1 MRWRVA
7 AAVSVLTSL
16 VLLAVCV
23 VAEAGDEKRALFN
36 LDLKLVDA
44 GAAGAGQNLT
54 GPPSGP
60 LPLSLAD
67 SIAIAVKNNLDI
79 SIEGYN
85 PRLREQDLISAKA
98 VFDPSAFMELN
109 YGNNRFP
116 TTLNFFLAQGLNQSA
131 FANTNAGIREILPT
145 GGTFELRYNTL
156 IMHPGFNTDNQDFA
170 SRPVLTLTQP
180 LLRNFGLDANETN
193 IKIAMGNRAI
203 AQEQL
208 RLRVSNV
215 TIQTYNA
222 YVELIYA
229 NEYLQVQRRSLQLAR
244 DLVTL
249 NTARVRAGVAAPV
262 EVTQAEA
269 QQAAQVQNVIL
280 AEKSVQDAQDN
291 LKVILNVP
299 GSGGSWAQ
307 EIRPT
312 YTLKFEAQTV
322 NLDAAI
328 QAAFENRY
336 EYKSAKLDLEN
347 KGVSL
352 RLARNQL
359 LPDLAFSGT
368 VSSNGVGSTY
378 GGVTNQIGSG
388 NYVGYTVGVILTV
401 PLGNRAANAKYTS
414 AELTLEQSR
423 TALKSL
429 ELQIVQQVREGVRRV
444 EADAKR
450 VDANRAATVLAEEQL
465 RVEQRRLEAGVST
478 TFNVLQFQTQLAT
491 AQANEIRAIADYYEA
506 LSNLDSVRG
515 TVLQT
520 YKIEM

>member
-1 MRWRVA
+1 MQRRVALAAFVLMPLILFATAVVA
-7 AAVSVLTSL
+7 AAG
-16 VLLAVCV
+16 
-23 VAEAGDEKRALFN
+23 ENQPQPFN

-44 GAAGAGQNLT
+44 GAATAGQNLT
-54 GPPSGP
+54 GPPTGP
-60 LPLSLAD
+60 IPLSLAD

-79 SIEGYN
+79 SVEGYN
-85 PRLREQDLISAKA
+85 PRLRQQDLISAEA
-98 VFDPSAFMELN
+98 VFDPSAFLEMN
-109 YGNNRFP
+109 YANNRFP
-116 TTLNFFLAQGLNQSA
+116 SSSSFFVRGLNFSQLWDSNV
-131 FANTNAGIREILPT
+131 GIRQTLPT
-145 GGTFELRYNTL
+145 GGTYELRYNNETL
-156 IMHPGFNTDNQDFA
+156 SPATNGSNRGFLA
-170 SRPVLTLTQP
+170 RPVLTLTQP
-180 LLRNFGLDANETN
+180 LLRNFGFEANETN
-193 IKIAMGNRAI
+193 IKIAGGNKSI

-215 TIQTYNA
+215 TTQTYNA

-229 NEYLQVQRRSLQLAR
+229 YEFLEVQRRSLQLAR

-291 LKVILNVP
+291 LKVILNIP
-299 GSGGSWAQ
+299 GTGGSWVQ

-312 YTLKFEAQTV
+312 YTLTFQPQNV
-322 NLDAAI
+322 NLEAAI
-328 QAAFENRY
+328 QSALDNRY
-336 EYKSAKLDLEN
+336 EYKSAKLDLQN
-347 KGVSL
+347 KEMSL

-359 LPDLAFSGT
+359 LPDLSLSGS
-368 VSSNGVGSTY
+368 VSSNGAGNTY
-378 GGVTNQIGSG
+378 GVTTNGIGSG
-388 NYVGYTVGVILTV
+388 DFVSFNIGLILTV
-401 PLGNRAANAKYTS
+401 PLGNRAANANYTK
-414 AELTLEQSR
+414 AGLTLEQAQTS
-423 TALKSL
+423 LKSL

-444 EADAKR
+444 DAFAKR
-450 VDANRAATVLAEEQL
+450 VDANKAATVLAAEQL

-506 LSNLDSVRG
+506 LANLDSVRG

>member
-1 MRWRVA
+1 MRR
-7 AAVSVLTSL
+7 
-16 VLLAVCV
+16 V
-23 VAEAGDEKRALFN
+23 VAVASLFLFVIPLLVGFAADAVAGQPQPSFK

-44 GAAGAGQNLT
+44 AAGQNLT

-60 LPLSLAD
+60 VPLSLAD
-67 SIAIAVKNNLDI
+67 SIAVALKNNLDI
-79 SIEGYN
+79 TIEGYN
-85 PRLREQDLISAKA
+85 PRLREQDLIASEA
-98 VFDPSAFMELN
+98 VFDPSAFFELTRTDR
-109 YGNNRFP
+109 RFP
-116 TTLNFFLAQGLNQSA
+116 ASTSFFASG
-131 FANTNAGIREILPT
+131 ANTTDTWDFNTGVRQTLPT
-145 GGTFELRYNTL
+145 GGTYELRFNNET
-156 IMHPGFNTDNQDFA
+156 IHPADALTGSTRAWA

-180 LLRNFGLDANETN
+180 LLRNFGFEANETN
-193 IKIAMGNRAI
+193 IRLATNNRSI

-229 NEYLQVQRRSLQLAR
+229 YEFLEVQRRSLQLAR

-280 AEKSVQDAQDN
+280 AEKAVQDAQDN
-291 LKVILNVP
+291 LKVILNLP
-299 GSGGSWAQ
+299 TSGGSWVQ

-312 YTLKFEAQTV
+312 YTLTFQPQTV
-322 NLDAAI
+322 SLDAAI
-328 QAAFENRY
+328 QAGLENRY
-336 EYKSAKLDLEN
+336 EYKSAKLDIQN
-347 KGVSL
+347 KELSL

-359 LPDLAFSGT
+359 LPDLSMTGSVSTSG
-368 VSSNGVGSTY
+368 
-378 GGVTNQIGSG
+378 IGSSYG
-388 NYVGYTVGVILTV
+388 SDLQGVRSGDFVSYQVGLILTV
-401 PLGNRAANAKYTS
+401 PLGNRAANANYNK
-414 AELTLEQSR
+414 ANLTLEQSK
-423 TALKSL
+423 ASLKQL

-444 EADAKR
+444 DANAKR
-450 VDANRAATVLAEEQL
+450 VDATRAATVLAAEQL

-491 AQANEIRAIADYYEA
+491 AQANEIRAVADYYEA
-506 LSNLDSVRG
+506 LANLDSVRG